1 MRKESETMESYK
13 TLLRDVM
20 TNGEAHED
28 RTGVGTQSVFGRQWR
43 HDMREGFPLLT
54 TKRVT
59 LRWVF
64 EELRWFLNGH
74 TDEEELSKHGVD
86 IWKEWATAEQCAKF
100 GRGAGDLGP
109 IYGFQWRR
117 FGGSAGTSSYDDITG
132 IDQIRQLLRDIVENP
147 SSRRMIVTAWNPRD
161 VSRVTLP
168 PCHTLW
174 QVKCHEGADG
184 GEMSLHMYARSIDIF
199 LGLPYN
205 IASYGLLLEMLCA
218 VTGRRAREL
227 VISFGDL
234 HLYRNHVDQASVQLM
249 REPRALCNVKV
260 NMNETEDRRE
270 CGDKLDRLLGIT
282 WKDIEVVDY
291 DSWPPLRAEVAV

>member
-1 MRKESETMESYK
+1 MESYK
-13 TLLRDVM
+13 ALLRDVM

-64 EELRWFLNGH
+64 EELRWFLNGCSN
-74 TDEEELSKHGVD
+74 EEELSKHGVD
-86 IWKEWATAEQCAKF
+86 IWKEWAAAEQCAKF
-100 GRGAGDLGP
+100 GRRAGDLGP

-117 FGGSAGTSSYDDITG
+117 FGGDVDEGGYGSRE

-174 QVKCHEGADG
+174 QVKCHGDE
-184 GEMSLHMYARSIDIF
+184 EMSLHMYARSIDIF

-218 VTGRRAREL
+218 VTGRAAREL

-234 HLYRNHVDQASVQLM
+234 HLYRNHMEQASVQLM
-249 REPRALCNVKV
+249 RETRALCNVKV
-260 NMNETEDRRE
+260 NMNETQDRRE
-270 CGDKLDRLLGIT
+270 CGDALSCLLGIT